1 MMVREYSLKKP
12 YAKVFSDGK
21 FVQGY
26 KFADIGRMEVSMK
39 KKSKFARYSLQDKA
53 LLTVGYILLG
63 LFVVAIIVPM
73 IYIIVASFIDPV
85 TLQNKGITFD
95 FSKWTLTAYE
105 RVMTNNQIWVG
116 FKNAVIYSVVFTFV
130 SVLITM
136 LAAYPMSRPDFR
148 GKKFFNVIFVITMFF
163 GGGLIPTYLL
173 ISDMGLKNSMWAI
186 ILPGAFSVW
195 NMIIARTYY
204 QGIPGEL
211 REAAD
216 VDGANELTFFFKI
229 LLPVCTPII
238 ATLSLWQFVG
248 MWNSYFDAM
257 IYLDEAS
264 KQPLQLVLRAILIQS
279 KPDEGMISDMQST
292 AERAQL
298 SELLKYATIIIS
310 SLPLLVMYPF
320 FQKYFDSG
328 IMAGSVKG

>member
-1 MMVREYSLKKP
+1 
-12 YAKVFSDGK
+12 
-21 FVQGY
+21 
-26 KFADIGRMEVSMK
+26 MK
-39 KKSKFARYSLQDKA
+39 KKSKFSKYSLQDKT
-53 LLTVGYILLG
+53 LLLVGYILLG

-73 IYIIVASFIDPV
+73 VYIVVASFIDPI

-105 RVMTNNQIWVG
+105 RVLSNKQIWVG
-116 FKNAVIYSVVFTFV
+116 FKNAVIYSVVFTVV

-136 LAAYPMSRPDFR
+136 LAAYPMSRTDFR
-148 GKKFFNVIFVITMFF
+148 GRGLFNIIFVITMFF

-173 ISDMGLKNSMWAI
+173 ISSLNLLNSMWAI

-216 VDGANELTFFFKI
+216 VDGASELTFFFQI

-238 ATLSLWQFVG
+238 ATLALWQFVG

-257 IYLDEAS
+257 IYLNDAS
-264 KQPLQLVLRAILIQS
+264 KQPLQLVLRSILIQNQPES
-279 KPDEGMISDMQST
+279 GMISDMQST

-298 SELLKYATIIIS
+298 AELLKYATIIIS

-320 FQKYFDSG
+320 FQKYFDNG

>member
-1 MMVREYSLKKP
+1 
-12 YAKVFSDGK
+12 
-21 FVQGY
+21 
-26 KFADIGRMEVSMK
+26 MK
-39 KKSKFARYSLQDKA
+39 KKSRFSKYSLQDKT
-53 LLTVGYILLG
+53 LLMVGYILLG

-73 IYIIVASFIDPV
+73 VYIVVASFIDPI

-105 RVMTNNQIWVG
+105 RVLSNEQIWVG
-116 FKNAVIYSVVFTFV
+116 FKNAVIYSIVFTVV
-130 SVLITM
+130 SVMITM

-148 GKKFFNVIFVITMFF
+148 GKKLFNVIFVITMFF

-173 ISDMGLKNSMWAI
+173 ISNLNLLDSMWAL

-216 VDGANELTFFFKI
+216 VDGASELTFFFRI

-238 ATLSLWQFVG
+238 ATLALWQFVG

-257 IYLDEAS
+257 IYLNDSA
-264 KQPLQLVLRAILIQS
+264 KQPLQLVLRSILIQNQ
-279 KPDEGMISDMQST
+279 PDSGMISDMQST

-298 SELLKYATIIIS
+298 AELLKYATIIIS

-320 FQKYFDSG
+320 FQKYFDNG